1 MEYPINWFEEIES
14 TNNEAFKQYEIA
26 DNFAVFA
33 ARFQTKGRGQRGAG
47 WESAPGMNL
56 TFSVLMKRSNL
67 TPSKQFVISQIVAIG
82 VKRYLQTLG
91 IEASIKWPNDIYVE
105 DKKICGILIEHRIMG
120 DTLSGSIA
128 GIGVNINQEVFLSD
142 APNPVS
148 VYNIIGRKLDIEEEL
163 KSLTDI
169 IYLLYKAVSDSVV
182 SAFSNNTASDSIV
195 VTDDRIL
202 SGDGVTSDVV
212 AALEL
217 EYHNSLYHLQEY
229 HLYQEMP
236 GGEIFEARIT
246 GIDQSACLLLERRD
260 GTVRRYHFKEVKY
273 LRRVL

>member
-1 MEYPINWFEEIES
+1 MEYPINWFEEVES
-14 TNNEAFKQYEIA
+14 TNNEALKQYEIA

-33 ARFQTKGRGQRGAG
+33 AHFQTKGRGQRGAG

-56 TFSVLMKRSNL
+56 TFSILMKRSNL
-67 TPSKQFVISQIVAIG
+67 IPSKQFVISQIVAIG

-91 IEASIKWPNDIYVE
+91 IEASVKWPNDIYVG
-105 DKKICGILIEHRIMG
+105 DKKICGVLIEHRIMG

-163 KSLTDI
+163 KSLTGI
-169 IYLLYKAVSDSVV
+169 IYSLYKVV
-182 SAFSNNTASDSIV
+182 ADSIAAF
-195 VTDDRIL
+195 DDTIAFDNGTAHD
-202 SGDGVTSDVV
+202 SAVITS
-212 AALEL
+212 LEK

-229 HLYQEMP
+229 CLYMEMP
-236 GGEIFEARIT
+236 NEKTVEAKII
-246 GIDQSACLLLERRD
+246 GVDQSACLLLERRD
-260 GTVRRYHFKEVKY
+260 GTIKRYHFKEVKY